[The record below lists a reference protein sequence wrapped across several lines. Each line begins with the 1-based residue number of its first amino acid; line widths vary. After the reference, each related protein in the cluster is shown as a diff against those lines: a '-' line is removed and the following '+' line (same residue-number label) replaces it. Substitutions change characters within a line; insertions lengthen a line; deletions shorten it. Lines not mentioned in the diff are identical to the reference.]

1 MTTIVAAP
9 PTPLE
14 LFNGRTFRVLLDCL
28 ARPGRVG
35 QLPVFPL
42 ADLPRLPDGTPPNPT
57 AVAAC
62 MSLLDQTV
70 SFAQAAGETWMSVD
84 HPLTRWIALRSNA
97 HPVAPEAADF
107 ALLHDPAGAVL
118 LGALKQGTLLC
129 PEQSCTAFLCVPE
142 IVAGGAMLRL
152 TGPGI
157 AGEATVGL
165 PGVAPTA
172 LEALIARRGR
182 FPLGIDIFL
191 IDRRGYCLG
200 LPRTTQV
207 AQACRLSAYP
217 PGA

>member
-1 MTTIVAAP
+1 MITTVAAP

-14 LFNGRTFRVLLDCL
+14 LFNGRAFRVLLDCL

-35 QLPVFPL
+35 QLPAPPF
-42 ADLPRLPDGTPPNPT
+42 ADLPRLPDETPPNPV

-70 SFAQAAGETWMSVD
+70 SFAQATGETWLSAD
-84 HPLTRWIALRSNA
+84 HPLTRWMALRSNA
-97 HPVAPEAADF
+97 RPVAPEAADF
-107 ALLHDPAGAVL
+107 ALLHNSAGAVL
-118 LGALKQGTLLC
+118 LDALKQGTLLC
-129 PEQSCTAFLCVPE
+129 PEQSCTVFLCVPE
-142 IVAGGAMLRL
+142 IVAGGATLRL
-152 TGPGI
+152 IGPGI
-157 AGEATVGL
+157 AGETTIGL
-165 PGVAPTA
+165 PDIAPGE
-172 LEALIARRGR
+172 LEALITRCGR

-191 IDRRGYCLG
+191 IDQRGRCLG

>member
-14 LFNGRTFRVLLDCL
+14 RFNGRTFRVLLDCL

-35 QLPVFPL
+35 QLPAPPF
-42 ADLPRLPDGTPPNPT
+42 ADLPPLPDGTPPNPV

-70 SFAQAAGETWMSVD
+70 SFAQAAGEAWLSAD
-84 HPLTRWIALRSNA
+84 HPLTRWMALRSNA
-97 HPVAPEAADF
+97 RLVAPEAADF
-107 ALLHDPAGAVL
+107 ALLHDPASAVL
-118 LGALKQGTLLC
+118 LGALKEGTLLC

-142 IVAGGAMLRL
+142 IVAGGATLRL

-157 AGEATVGL
+157 AGEVTVGL
-165 PGVAPTA
+165 PGVALDE
-172 LEALIARRGR
+172 LEALTARRGR

-191 IDRRGYCLG
+191 VDQRGCCLG

-207 AQACRLSAYP
+207 AP
-217 PGA
+217 VGG